1 VSGSPLHGCRPRAQ
15 GDRTERDNDKVKYV
29 THHERFILGDFPMV
43 CARSGLPATELV
55 PVQAQRASLWPW
67 LFFPGLAFL
76 LASWVT
82 DRDRPWGLLPFAEG
96 HVRGVSA
103 TYERGIGVI
112 LKGVHPEFV
121 RATRHAQGK
130 DD

>member
-1 VSGSPLHGCRPRAQ
+1 
-15 GDRTERDNDKVKYV
+15 V
-29 THHERFILGDFPMV
+29 TRHERFILGDFPMV
-43 CARSGLPATELV
+43 CARSGLAATKLV
-55 PVQAQRASLWPW
+55 PVQARRASLWPW

-76 LASWVT
+76 AASWVA
-82 DRDRPWGLLPFAEG
+82 DGGHPWGLLPFAEG

-121 RATRHAQGK
+121 LATRHAQGK